1 MSHNHHP
8 AIQEHGL
15 QDNCPRCNEI
25 ADDPFIGLDD
35 DNLTALVARTRA
47 WMKDQEYPRS
57 DTENKA
63 MRNMEGTL
71 RKLDRLDYIN
81 DKIHSAA
88 LEAQRQEDGPTDD
101 EIYNRVGV
109 EGGIG
114 YDTTA
119 DEPGSLGEN
128 DWRL

>member
-8 AIQEHGL
+8 AIREHGL
-15 QDNCPRCNEI
+15 QDNCERCAEI
-25 ADDPFIGLDD
+25 ADDVFIGLDD
-35 DNLTALVARTRA
+35 DNLMLLVARTRA
-47 WMKDQEYPRS
+47 WIRDREFPRS
-57 DTENKA
+57 DTENRA
-63 MRNMEGTL
+63 MRSMEKML
-71 RKLDRLDYIN
+71 RNADRLWRIE
-81 DKIHSAA
+81 DK
-88 LEAQRQEDGPTDD
+88 LEEAQRQEDGPSDD

-128 DWRL
+128 DWRI